1 MKYLYIFILGGILLA
16 GSRYIADMVKS
27 PSLTAS
33 FALFPMA
40 VIVAMFI
47 TKKSEFK
54 MYCLNIIAVT
64 VFGLLSWL
72 LIYYYTENY
81 NYNMKHLVL
90 FLLPLFFIFQY
101 GKFCFCDWLYPPM
114 QKLLK

>member
-16 GSRYIADMVKS
+16 GSRYVADMVKS
-27 PSLTAS
+27 PSLSAS
-33 FALFPMA
+33 FALFPMS

-47 TKKSEFK
+47 TKKTEFK

-64 VFGLLSWL
+64 IFGLLCWL
-72 LIYYYTENY
+72 LVYYYTENY
-81 NYNMKHLVL
+81 SYNMKYLV
-90 FLLPLFFIFQY
+90 FILLPLFYMFQY

>member
-16 GSRYIADMVKS
+16 GSRYISDMIKS
-27 PSLTAS
+27 PSLSAS
-33 FALFPMA
+33 FALFPIS
-40 VIVAMFI
+40 VIVGMFI
-47 TKKSEFK
+47 TKKIEFK
-54 MYCLNIIAVT
+54 MYCLNVIAVT

-72 LIYYYTENY
+72 LIYFYIENY

-90 FLLPLFFIFQY
+90 FLLPSFFIFQY

>member
-16 GSRYIADMVKS
+16 GSRYIADMIKS
-27 PSLTAS
+27 PSLSAS
-33 FALFPMA
+33 FALFPIS
-40 VIVAMFI
+40 VIVGMFI

-64 VFGLLSWL
+64 VFGLLCWL
-72 LIYYYTENY
+72 LIYFYIENY

-90 FLLPLFFIFQY
+90 CLF
-101 GKFCFCDWLYPPM
+101 
-114 QKLLK
+114 

>member
-16 GSRYIADMVKS
+16 GSRYVADMVKS
-27 PSLTAS
+27 PSLSAS
-33 FALFPMA
+33 FALFPMS

-47 TKKSEFK
+47 TKKTEFK
-54 MYCLNIIAVT
+54 LYCLNIIAVT
-64 VFGLLSWL
+64 VFGLLCWL
-72 LIYYYTENY
+72 LVYYYTENY
-81 NYNMKHLVL
+81 SYNMKYLV
-90 FLLPLFFIFQY
+90 FILLPLFYMFQY